1 MKTVTSRLSIPKLLV
16 PLSAT
21 RARIDLE
28 VLYWLEKPEK
38 IKSCLEK
45 WKNRD
50 LTLLGKVQVIKILA
64 LPQIILPATLLH
76 VPQNVIS
83 ELK

>member
-1 MKTVTSRLSIPKLLV
+1 MN
-16 PLSAT
+16 
-21 RARIDLE
+21 
-28 VLYWLEKPEK
+28 WLEKLEK

-50 LTLLGKVQVIKILA
+50 LTFFGKVQVIKILA
-64 LPQIILPATLLH
+64 LPQMILPATLLH

-83 ELK
+83 ELNRMFYQFLWGKVEWLKG